1 MDGIS
6 KVFKH
11 INSMKFVKRKIIKHR
26 DKYKNV
32 KKKICTRAWKT

>member
-1 MDGIS
+1 
-6 KVFKH
+6 
-11 INSMKFVKRKIIKHR
+11 MKFVKRKIIKHR